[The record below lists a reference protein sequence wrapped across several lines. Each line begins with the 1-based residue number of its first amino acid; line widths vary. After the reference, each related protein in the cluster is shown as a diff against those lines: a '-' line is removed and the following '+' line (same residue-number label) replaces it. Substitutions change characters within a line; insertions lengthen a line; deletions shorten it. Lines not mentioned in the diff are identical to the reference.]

1 MAPSFAHTRMRRA
14 EKGDPMQC
22 SGPLQRRVFDQ
33 DPRHRR
39 HPGTPALHHAH
50 AGSEARAAR
59 ELLAHA
65 HGKAFIADTGY
76 DSNAFLQAVRHRGM
90 KPVIHPQG
98 GRLYKPRL
106 NRKLYRIRY
115 RVGCFFHSLKRFRAI
130 ATRYERSAPIGE
142 SSAIR

>member
-1 MAPSFAHTRMRRA
+1 MI
-14 EKGDPMQC
+14 
-22 SGPLQRRVFDQ
+22 
-33 DPRHRR
+33 
-39 HPGTPALHHAH
+39 
-50 AGSEARAAR
+50 AAR

-76 DSNAFLQAVRHRGM
+76 DSNDFLEAVRQRGM

-115 RVGCFFHSLKRFRAI
+115 RVECFFHSIKRFRAI
-130 ATRYERSAPIGE
+130 ATRYEKSARNYLALVQLACATLWLETRDNP
-142 SSAIR
+142 